1 MFPKFFLPFYIST
14 KSIKIIILP
23 LIVKTFLNSQKVLW
37 LQIPRHFM
45 FIFHNTFGEN
55 VEVNTQINKKLD
67 IITTILIL

>member
-1 MFPKFFLPFYIST
+1 M
-14 KSIKIIILP
+14 SIFHKTFDETVK
-23 LIVKTFLNSQKVLW
+23 VKTFLVSQKVLW